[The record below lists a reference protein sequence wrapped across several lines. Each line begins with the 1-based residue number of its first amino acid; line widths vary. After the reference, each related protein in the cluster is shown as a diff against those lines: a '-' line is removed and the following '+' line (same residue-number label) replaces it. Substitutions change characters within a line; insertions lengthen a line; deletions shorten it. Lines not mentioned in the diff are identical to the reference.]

1 MLGRRSGQ
9 GDLYRPDHTLRDH
22 VGDESFY
29 GLLASRGSEWFRDE
43 DFAALYRT
51 DFGRPS
57 VPPSQLCIALLLQTH
72 DGVSDEESIERSAY
86 DLRWKVALGLDLEE
100 KLCAKSTLQRFRAKL
115 VIHEAFGAVFERSVE
130 ACREAGLLGR
140 KKLSVAI
147 DTTPILGRGAVKDT
161 YNLVSDAIRGLL
173 EEICIV
179 KDWELADVVEEQ
191 GLGRHFAS
199 SFKGSVELDW
209 SDAKERR
216 ALVGQLVADARVAL
230 ALASQALRGFAKTA
244 KHTQDLREARALLA
258 DLLAQDIEEEPE
270 DGQGPQI
277 RRGTARDRVL
287 STTDPEMRH
296 GRKSHSKTF
305 DGYKASVVA
314 ETTSGVILATDIR
327 AGNVHDSEGAAQL
340 VTKAAECS
348 GQDVDCMLGDTA
360 YGSTETRSEVEA
372 LGVKVVAKVPPGTRK
387 GMFGLEDFRIDK
399 KRGVAHCPA
408 GKRSLRRDE
417 IRGDDPGWRYIFSR
431 RDCGPCTLRSQCT
444 KGVKA
449 ARVVQITRKTETLQ
463 PLRRRQ
469 KTKRFRK
476 CYRKRVVVEHRIARL
491 VQLGV
496 RQARYLGSKKVSFQV
511 ALTAAVANLGLLLGL
526 PRTLIAILTLFLLVG
541 AFRAS
546 LVAIRAV
553 RRCHIPTSQLG
564 SFVSEMAPFRPDF

>member
-9 GDLYRPDHTLRDH
+9 GDLYRPDHTLRGH
-22 VGDESFY
+22 VGEGSFY
-29 GLLASRGSEWFRDE
+29 GLLASRGAEWFRDE
-43 DFAALYRT
+43 DFEALYRPE
-51 DFGRPS
+51 FGRPS

-72 DGVSDEESIERSAY
+72 DGVSDEEAIERSAY

-115 VIHEAFGAVFERSVE
+115 VLHEAFGTVFEGSVK

-179 KDWELADVVEEQ
+179 KGWELADVVEEQ

-209 SDAKERR
+209 SDGKERR

-230 ALASQALRGFAKTA
+230 ALAVQALRGFAKTA
-244 KHTQDLREARALLA
+244 KHTEELRKARALLA
-258 DLLAQDIEEEPE
+258 DLLAQDIDEEPE

-277 RRGTARDRVL
+277 RRGTARDRIL
-287 STTDPEMRH
+287 STRDPEMRH

-305 DGYKASVVA
+305 DGYKASIVA

-327 AGNVHDSEGAAQL
+327 AGNVPDSEGAAQL
-340 VTKAAECS
+340 VTQAAECAE
-348 GQDVDCMLGDTA
+348 QDVDCMLGDTA
-360 YGSTETRSEVEA
+360 YGNMETRAEIEA
-372 LGVKVVAKVPPGTRK
+372 LGVEVVAKVPPGTRK
-387 GMFGLEDFRIDK
+387 GMFGLEDFRVEK
-399 KRGVAHCPA
+399 TRGVAHCPA
-408 GKRSLRRDE
+408 GKRSRRRDE
-417 IRGDDPGWRYIFSR
+417 MRGADPGWRYIFSR
-431 RDCGPCTLRSQCT
+431 KDCGPCPLRKQCT
-444 KGVKA
+444 KGTKA
-449 ARVVQITRKTETLQ
+449 ARVLQITRKTEALQ

-476 CYRKRVVVEHRIARL
+476 RYRKRVVAEHRIARM

-496 RQARYLGSKKVSFQV
+496 RQARYMGSKKVSFQV
-511 ALTAAVANLGLLLGL
+511 ALTATVANLGLLLGL
-526 PRTLIAILTLFLLVG
+526 SPALIALLALVLLAG
-541 AFRAS
+541 AVRAS
-546 LVAIRAV
+546 LAAARPG
-553 RRCHIPTSQLG
+553 HSPTFELEA
-564 SFVSEMAPFRPDF
+564 FVSETAPFRPDF

>member
-22 VGDESFY
+22 IGEDSFY
-29 GLLASRGSEWFRDE
+29 GLLASRGPEWFRDE
-43 DFAALYRT
+43 DFEALYRPE
-51 DFGRPS
+51 FGRPS
-57 VPPSQLCIALLLQTH
+57 VPPSQLCIALLLQRH
-72 DGVSDEESIERSAY
+72 DGVSDEEAIERSAY

-100 KLCAKSTLQRFRAKL
+100 KLCVKSTLQRFRTKL
-115 VIHEAFGAVFERSVE
+115 VLHEAFGTLFESSVK

-161 YNLVSDAIRGLL
+161 YNLVSDAIRGLV

-199 SFKGSVELDW
+199 SFKGAVELDW

-216 ALVGQLVADARVAL
+216 ALLGQLVADARVAL

-244 KHTQDLREARALLA
+244 KHTEELRKARALLA

-277 RRGTARDRVL
+277 RRGTARDRIL

-327 AGNVHDSEGAAQL
+327 AGNVPDSEGAAQL
-340 VTKAAECS
+340 VTKAAECA
-348 GQDVDCMLGDTA
+348 GQDVGCMLGDTA
-360 YGSTETRSEVEA
+360 YGNTETRAEVEA
-372 LGVKVVAKVPPGTRK
+372 LGVEVVAKVPPGTRK
-387 GMFGLEDFRIDK
+387 GMFALEEFRIDK

-417 IRGDDPGWRYIFSR
+417 IRGEDPGWRYVFSR
-431 RDCGPCTLRSQCT
+431 KDCSPCTLRSQCT
-444 KGVKA
+444 KGQT
-449 ARVVQITRKTETLQ
+449 ARVVQITRKTEALQ

-476 CYRKRVVVEHRIARL
+476 RYRKRVVVEHRIARM
-491 VQLGV
+491 VQLDV

-526 PRTLIAILTLFLLVG
+526 SPALIAVLALLLLAG
-541 AFRAS
+541 TFRAS
-546 LVAIRAV
+546 LAANRVAWQSQS
-553 RRCHIPTSQLG
+553 PTSQLAA
-564 SFVSEMAPFRPDF
+564 FVLGMAPFRPDL